1 MAYRANTA
9 KSTVYPKR
17 VCETTARHPVVPA
30 CGRWLHTAGPWVGG
44 DGRVEDRT
52 LPPLL
57 RPWLASLRVHMHT
70 LAAAATSVV
79 TPMKI
84 AARIAR
90 MVVPPLAGVV
100 RVDSRWDPTARTRH
114 ATPAIM
120 RTSCV
125 DWRESRAVHVV
136 SVHMSGDA
144 RGWARRLR
152 VLRPDCG
159 TGANLSGSR
168 PCPRSSGHTL
178 AARAFERLRTAATAH
193 VWASSVAQTVWRD
206 QCRADGH
213 CKFNLACNA
222 HARVARGGGANRG
235 ERADACLT
243 RFLHTRVN

>member
-1 MAYRANTA
+1 MASDTPSWMQGSVFDEL
-9 KSTVYPKR
+9 STMSRLPLQSVAQLLLVEFSSVGK
-17 VCETTARHPVVPA
+17 V
-30 CGRWLHTAGPWVGG
+30 VGG
-44 DGRVEDRT
+44 IE
-52 LPPLL
+52 
-57 RPWLASLRVHMHT
+57 
-70 LAAAATSVV
+70 VV
-79 TPMKI
+79 C
-84 AARIAR
+84 
-90 MVVPPLAGVV
+90 VV
-100 RVDSRWDPTARTRH
+100 RLLQGQPTCLRGILRDCGKRRRSGAAVRSCKRPTA
-114 ATPAIM
+114 
-120 RTSCV
+120 
-125 DWRESRAVHVV
+125 
-136 SVHMSGDA
+136 VHMSGDA

-235 ERADACLT
+235 ERTEACLT
-243 RFLHTRVN
+243 RSRYLYLRELTL

>member
-1 MAYRANTA
+1 MRDH
-9 KSTVYPKR
+9 R
-17 VCETTARHPVVPA
+17 VSPCVRRVRP
-30 CGRWLHTAGPWVGG
+30 RLHALGPWAGG

-52 LPPLL
+52 LPHLL
-57 RPWLASLRVHMHT
+57 WPRLASLRVHMHT

-114 ATPAIM
+114 AMPAIM
-120 RTSCV
+120 RSSCA

-152 VLRPDCG
+152 VPRPDRG
-159 TGANLSGSR
+159 TGANLSGAR
-168 PCPRSSGHTL
+168 PCPRSSGHAL
-178 AARAFERLRTAATAH
+178 AVGASERLCTAVAAH
-193 VWASSVAQTVWRD
+193 V
-206 QCRADGH
+206 
-213 CKFNLACNA
+213 
-222 HARVARGGGANRG
+222 
-235 ERADACLT
+235 
-243 RFLHTRVN
+243 